1 MDDDPLII
9 LIIDTIF
16 PNKKREEKK
25 ITKNMSLA
33 VSTIRGWNRRR
44 AYRKHFAR
52 VHAPLRPACVYRD
65 VTAPSR

>member
-33 VSTIRGWNRRR
+33 VCTIRGWNRGELIGSTLRACTHRSARR
-44 AYRKHFAR
+44 AFIAM
-52 VHAPLRPACVYRD
+52 
-65 VTAPSR
+65 